1 MDRSLSNK
9 TSNSHGKTN
18 CLLIY
23 LLMHIVLTVTALLSL
38 NKADVTVDSSILS
51 VFPYKN
57 ESPKFFL

>member
-1 MDRSLSNK
+1 MDRSLSYK
-9 TSNSHGKTN
+9 TNNSQGKTN

-38 NKADVTVDSSILS
+38 KKVNVTVDSSILS